1 MDANFDN
8 PGRLETLSLVVAA
21 SFIPLSLISA
31 AIWPVSGLPLWGKG
45 LFTGLFFLGV
55 YASFRK
61 RRLADKKHQEA
72 IATRQKADPEDPV
85 VELRDSASG
94 AEMSDP
100 VGKEKGLPGG
110 NRT

>member
-8 PGRLETLSLVVAA
+8 PGRLETLSLIVAA

-31 AIWPVSGLPLWGKG
+31 AIWPVAGLPLWGKG

-72 IATRQKADPEDPV
+72 IDTRQRADPGDPV
-85 VELRDSASG
+85 TELKGTPSATEAAS
-94 AEMSDP
+94 P
-100 VGKEKGLPGG
+100 VGKEKGLSGG
-110 NRT
+110 DRP